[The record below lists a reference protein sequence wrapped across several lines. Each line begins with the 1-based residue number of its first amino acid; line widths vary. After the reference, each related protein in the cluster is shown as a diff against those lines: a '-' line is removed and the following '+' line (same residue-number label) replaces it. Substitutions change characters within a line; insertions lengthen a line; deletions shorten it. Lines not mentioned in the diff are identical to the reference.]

1 MFVPEEKIREVI
13 QGVVDNFLKPKFIE
27 LGMNASGTW
36 LNSIEARTSINRGEI
51 WGMDYTYYLAK
62 GRKPGKRPPIQPLIQ
77 WAGLKLG
84 LSGQQAVSAAF
95 AIANKIAKDGTK
107 YYPNGTDLLSIL
119 QSKEVNDYVIKEI
132 GDYIRQETQLVI
144 LKKLKEA
151 FV

>member
-36 LNSIEARTSINRGEI
+36 LNSIEVRTSINRGEI
-51 WGMDYTYYLAK
+51 WGMDYTYYLAE

-77 WAGLKLG
+77 WAGFKLG

-107 YYPNGTDLLSIL
+107 YYPNGTDLLSVL
-119 QSKEVNDYVIKEI
+119 QSKEVNDYIIKEI